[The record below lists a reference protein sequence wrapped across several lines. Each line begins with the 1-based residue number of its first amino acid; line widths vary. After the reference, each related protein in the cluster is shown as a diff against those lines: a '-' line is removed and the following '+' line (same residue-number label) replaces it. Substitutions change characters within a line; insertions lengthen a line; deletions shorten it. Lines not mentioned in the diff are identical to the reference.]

1 MVTSEQ
7 VARLAGVSRATVSR
21 ALNGSAYVSEETKKR
36 IREAIASLGYEPN
49 VVAQNLARQRSRV
62 IALGPFFEDSGLLA
76 QLEPTGHYYHLGL
89 LKNIEAE
96 AADAGY
102 DLILPSRPH
111 GSSQSDYI
119 RSLQTRHIA
128 GVLAVCSNPADPR
141 IAALIHAPI
150 PTVFID
156 HLGQGV
162 HSTYVKPDYVDGAR
176 QVTQHLLQLG
186 HRRIAFL
193 LGRSTTLSGAERL
206 LGCQQGLAMAGLAMN
221 PGLLR
226 ECGWNTED
234 AYAAATALL
243 DERRDFTAIVAGS
256 DMMALGVL
264 HALYEHGLCVPGDI
278 AVTGFDDIDLC
289 KYVTPPLTTVR
300 LDRESIG
307 RGAVRRLIAMIEGNG
322 EVSPLLVPTQLI
334 VRQSTGPVSSG

>member
-1 MVTSEQ
+1 MVTSDQ

-36 IREAIASLGYEPN
+36 IHDAVASLGYEPN
-49 VVAQNLARQRSRV
+49 IVAQNLARQRSRA
-62 IALGPFFEDSGLLA
+62 IALGSFFDDSGLLT
-76 QLEPTGHYYHLGL
+76 QLEPTRHYYHLGL

-96 AADAGY
+96 VAEAGY

-111 GSSQSDYI
+111 GSSQNDYI

-128 GVLAVCSNPADPR
+128 GVLAVCANPADPR
-141 IAALIHAPI
+141 IAALVEAPI

-156 HLGQGV
+156 HMGQGP
-162 HSTYVKPDYVDGAR
+162 HATYVKPDYVDGAR
-176 QVTQHLLQLG
+176 QVTQHLIRLG

-193 LGRSTTLSGAERL
+193 LGRSSILSGAERL
-206 LGCQQGLAMAGLAMN
+206 LGCQQGLAMSGLAMD

-264 HALYEHGLCVPGDI
+264 HALYEHGLRVPGDI
-278 AVTGFDDIDLC
+278 SVTGFDDIDLC

-300 LDRESIG
+300 LDRQSIG
-307 RGAVRRLIAMIEGNG
+307 ASAVRRLIAMIEGNG
-322 EVSPLLVPTQLI
+322 DVSPLVVPTQLI
-334 VRQSTGPVSSG
+334 VRQSTGPAPS